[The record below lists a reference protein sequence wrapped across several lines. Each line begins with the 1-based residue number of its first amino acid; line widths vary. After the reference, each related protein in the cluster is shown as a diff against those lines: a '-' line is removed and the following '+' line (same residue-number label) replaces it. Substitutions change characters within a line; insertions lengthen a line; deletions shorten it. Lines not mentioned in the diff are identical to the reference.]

1 MHAARA
7 AHPVLK
13 PMLEFA
19 KSESSSL
26 GVEVELQ
33 IVDRHTLELAPKASE
48 LLSRWDGSTK
58 LQPEIFQSMIELST
72 GVCTTPA
79 DAENDLRGTAQKLL
93 PIARSLGVRFISTGT
108 HPTARYKERRLY
120 PADRYHGLI
129 ARNQWIAR
137 RLMIFGLHV
146 HIGMPDAETCIAVQN
161 ELLYD
166 LGLLLAVST
175 SSPFWQ
181 GDATG
186 LASSRITAFEAL
198 PTGGMPALV
207 HDWTEFSELV
217 STLQKANAITSL
229 KDLWWDIRP
238 SPHYGTLEIRVCDG
252 LATLH
257 ETAMIVAL
265 AQALARR
272 AGARVAAG
280 TNRPFPPAWRIRE
293 NKWRASRH
301 GMEADYLTSNDG
313 DSMPLRPYL
322 KRTLTELGAEDFL
335 DATSSHAIDLMA
347 IAEGAPTRAERQRAI
362 FDHTGSLD
370 EVTRSVATE
379 FEDDVLSSTAA
390 G

>member
-1 MHAARA
+1 
-7 AHPVLK
+7 
-13 PMLEFA
+13 MLEFA
-19 KSESSSL
+19 KSDAFTL

-33 IVDRHTLELAPKASE
+33 IVDKQTLELTPKASE
-48 LLSRWDGSTK
+48 LLSRWDGSGK
-58 LQPEIFQSMIELST
+58 VQPEIFQSMIELST
-72 GVCTTPA
+72 GICASPA
-79 DAENDLRGTAQKLL
+79 DAENDLRATAKKLL

-108 HPTARYKERRLY
+108 HPTARYLERKLY

-146 HIGMPDAETCIAVQN
+146 HIGMPDAETCIAIQN

-181 GDATG
+181 GEPTG
-186 LASSRITAFEAL
+186 LASSRITVFEAL

-207 HDWTEFSELV
+207 HDWNEFSELV
-217 STLQKANAITSL
+217 ATLQKANAITSL

-238 SPHYGTLEIRVCDG
+238 SPRYGTLEIRVCDG

-265 AQALARR
+265 AQALAKR

-280 TNRPFPPAWRIRE
+280 TNRPFPPAWRVRE

-313 DSMPLRPYL
+313 DSMPVRAYL
-322 KRTLTELGAEDFL
+322 KRTLTELAADGFL
-335 DATSSHAIDLMA
+335 DATSLHTTDLLA
-347 IAEGAPTRAERQRAI
+347 IADGAPTSSERQRAI
-362 FDHTGSLD
+362 FERTGSLD
-370 EVTRSVATE
+370 EVARSVASE
-379 FEDDVLSSTAA
+379 FEDDILSKSAA